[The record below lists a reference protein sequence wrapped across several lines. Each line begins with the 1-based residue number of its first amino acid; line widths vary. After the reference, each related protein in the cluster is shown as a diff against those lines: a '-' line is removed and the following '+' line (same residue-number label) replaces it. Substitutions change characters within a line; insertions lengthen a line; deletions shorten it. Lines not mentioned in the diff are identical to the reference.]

1 MFHTVS
7 IPVYIQTTLHFK
19 FSSTDEKLSK
29 DKRLNTDV
37 WYDEETLNWIKAS
50 FKKNKKWEYK
60 LVSVE
65 K

>member
-1 MFHTVS
+1 MFVGVDVQ
-7 IPVYIQTTLHFK
+7 IMI
-19 FSSTDEKLSK
+19 SK
-29 DKRLNTDV
+29 NKKLNTDV